1 MSIRNEGGELR
12 FLFHLEDGVHERQVL
27 QRIMSGHIS
36 RCSVG
41 YNPEQQRWIGRT
53 LETTKARLIEIS
65 VVDGKRPAWF
75 GTSVSAEVVA

>member
-1 MSIRNEGGELR
+1 MMAPMNAMCCNGS
-12 FLFHLEDGVHERQVL
+12 
-27 QRIMSGHIS
+27 SAATYP

-41 YNPEQQRWIGRT
+41 YNPDKQRYIGRT

-75 GTSVSAEVVA
+75 GMSVSAEVVA

>member
-1 MSIRNEGGELR
+1 
-12 FLFHLEDGVHERQVL
+12 VL

-41 YNPEQQRWIGRT
+41 YNPEQQRYIGRT